1 MACATVL
8 EWLYPDLV
16 VSFCPVSV
24 IYCSDPTIVFIV
36 ELQNGLVIDLD
47 SQVFLS
53 LCLWR
58 IVGRN
63 LVSLYSS
70 FLFFARDNVTTDSSH
85 VG

>member
-24 IYCSDPTIVFIV
+24 IYCSNSTVVLIV
-36 ELQNGLVIDLD
+36 EVQNGLVIDLYG
-47 SQVFLS
+47 QVFLS
-53 LCLWR
+53 LGLWR
-58 IVGRN
+58 IMGRN

-70 FLFFARDNVTTDSSH
+70 FLFFA
-85 VG
+85 